1 MLKVFCHD
9 QVKLLLERMDTNP
22 EEFLH
27 HSKWNPFLPNT
38 YHVTKGTADH
48 FQAFTFIERNMIA
61 SKFNKLCEEAMR
73 RNAYNRILEVVINGS
88 YEPREVMRVNSDGSG
103 SIGIGTSSITLN
115 PPTNTTAISIGD
127 QVLTAADIKK
137 IKSKTLFGRL
147 FV

>member
-1 MLKVFCHD
+1 MLKTFCHD

-27 HSKWNPFLPNT
+27 QHKWSPFLPNT
-38 YHVTKGTADH
+38 HHVTKGTVDY

-73 RNAYNRILEVVINGS
+73 RNAYNRILEVAINGDN
-88 YEPREVMRVNSDGSG
+88 EPREVMRVGSNG
-103 SIGIGTSSITLN
+103 ATGFTIGTSV
-115 PPTNTTAISIGD
+115 TTASAISVGD
-127 QVLTAADIKK
+127 QTLTANDIKK
-137 IKSKTLFGRL
+137 LKSKTLFGRL

>member
-1 MLKVFCHD
+1 MLKTFCHD

-73 RNAYNRILEVVINGS
+73 RNAYNRILEVAINGND
-88 YEPREVMRVNSDGSG
+88 EPREAMRV
-103 SIGIGTSSITLN
+103 GIGSTS
-115 PPTNTTAISIGD
+115 ISIGKSATTANTITIGD
-127 QVLTAADIKK
+127 QTLTANDIKK
-137 IKSKTLFGRL
+137 LKSKTLFGRL

>member
-1 MLKVFCHD
+1 MLKAFCHD

-73 RNAYNRILEVVINGS
+73 RNAYNRILEVAINGKDEGQERIRVGS
-88 YEPREVMRVNSDGSG
+88 ATGFTMVNSA
-103 SIGIGTSSITLN
+103 
-115 PPTNTTAISIGD
+115 TTANTITIGD
-127 QVLTAADIKK
+127 QTLTANDIKK
-137 IKSKTLFGRL
+137 LKSKTLFGRL

>member
-1 MLKVFCHD
+1 MLKTFCHD

-38 YHVTKGTADH
+38 YHVTKGTADY

-73 RNAYNRILEVVINGS
+73 RNAYNRILEVTINGKDEGQERFRIDS
-88 YEPREVMRVNSDGSG
+88 SG
-103 SIGIGTSSITLN
+103 NVGIGTTPTWTTSTANTIT
-115 PPTNTTAISIGD
+115 IGD
-127 QVLTAADIKK
+127 QTLTANDIKK
-137 IKSKTLFGRL
+137 LKSKTLFGRL

>member
-1 MLKVFCHD
+1 MLKTFCHD
-9 QVKLLLERMDTNP
+9 QIKLLLERMDTNP

-38 YHVTKGTADH
+38 YHVSKGTADY

-73 RNAYNRILEVVINGS
+73 RNAYNRILEVAINGKDEGQERIRVGS
-88 YEPREVMRVNSDGSG
+88 ATGFTMVNSA
-103 SIGIGTSSITLN
+103 
-115 PPTNTTAISIGD
+115 TTANTITIGD
-127 QVLTAADIKK
+127 QTLTANDIKK
-137 IKSKTLFGRL
+137 LKSKTLFGRL

>member
-1 MLKVFCHD
+1 MLKTFCHD

-48 FQAFTFIERNMIA
+48 FQAFTFIERNMVA

-73 RNAYNRILEVVINGS
+73 RNAYNRILEVAINGGD
-88 YEPREVMRVNSDGSG
+88 EAKVVKGQWVN
-103 SIGIGTSSITLN
+103 
-115 PPTNTTAISIGD
+115 PTNNTSTISLNTNHTNSITAISVGD
-127 QVLTAADIKK
+127 QTLTANDIKK
-137 IKSKTLFGRL
+137 LKSKTLFGRL

>member
-1 MLKVFCHD
+1 MLKTFCHD

-27 HSKWNPFLPNT
+27 QHKWNPFLPNT

-73 RNAYNRILEVVINGS
+73 RNAYNRILEVAINGDN
-88 YEPREVMRVNSDGSG
+88 EPREVMRVNSNGTTFS
-103 SIGIGTSSITLN
+103 SIGASA
-115 PPTNTTAISIGD
+115 TTASAISIGD
-127 QVLTAADIKK
+127 QTLTAADIKK
-137 IKSKTLFGRL
+137 LKSKTLFGRL

>member
-1 MLKVFCHD
+1 MLKTFCHD

-38 YHVTKGTADH
+38 YHVAKGTADY

-73 RNAYNRILEVVINGS
+73 RNAYNRILEVAINGKD
-88 YEPREVMRVNSDGSG
+88 EGQERMRITSTGGFTMVNSA
-103 SIGIGTSSITLN
+103 
-115 PPTNTTAISIGD
+115 TTANTITIGD
-127 QVLTAADIKK
+127 QTLTANDIKK
-137 IKSKTLFGRL
+137 LKSKTLFGRL